1 MLMAL
6 GLALATFACI
16 PAATDRTGTPIPP
29 AKLRLPS
36 HATPTKA
43 EATTASA
50 AFTSEAAGVDD
61 SETGAEHQ
69 DLQTVA
75 TQMDITLQEATDRYG
90 WNDDFARAVANIR
103 ASYPGDFTSAEIT
116 GDAEALVMFMGQTPS
131 GAKAEVD
138 AFTAAMPGITIS
150 YREGMGFNEQEIENA
165 VAGAYYAV
173 YGSSS
178 ILEASASF
186 DIEARRI
193 DITVQT
199 AGTPPGPALDELR
212 QQAET
217 GATDATRPNL
227 LDVVSVSVVAV
238 SHELGGED
246 SGSGTSWERK
256 TKGIPEIPRRL
267 PWTARTTDRSDSP

>member
-29 AKLRLPS
+29 AELRLPS

-43 EATTASA
+43 EATIASA

-116 GDAEALVMFMGQTPS
+116 GDAQALVMFMGQTPS

-212 QQAET
+212 QQRLREARR
-217 GATDATRPNL
+217 TR
-227 LDVVSVSVVAV
+227 
-238 SHELGGED
+238 LGQTCW
-246 SGSGTSWERK
+246 TSFPSPW
-256 TKGIPEIPRRL
+256 L
-267 PWTARTTDRSDSP
+267 P